1 MISLEQLMIEFYEK
15 VASVA
20 SVLESLPS
28 PRYQQSAILDALIWG
43 KEKSL
48 KSDEKLLFTRQ
59 QAYFAAKIPQYF
71 LK

>member
-1 MISLEQLMIEFYEK
+1 MNLEQLIAEFHEK

-20 SVLESLPS
+20 SAFESLPN
-28 PRYQQSAILDALIWG
+28 PKYQQSVILDGLIWE

-48 KSDEKLLFTRQ
+48 KGDEKLSFTRQ

-71 LK
+71 LR

>member
-1 MISLEQLMIEFYEK
+1 MSLEQLMAEFHEK

-20 SVLESLPS
+20 SVLEFLPN
-28 PRYQQSAILDALIWG
+28 PKYQQSVILDALIWE

-48 KSDEKLLFTRQ
+48 KGDKKLPFTRQ

-71 LK
+71 LG